1 VSRVLALLSTHPA
14 QLLKLAGRGT
24 LTPGAHADL
33 ILCNPT
39 AHWTYAAAQSLSKSK
54 NSPFDQAPML
64 GRIHATLVGGRVVY
78 RH

>member
-1 VSRVLALLSTHPA
+1 MSSHPA

-24 LTPGAHADL
+24 LAAGAHADL
-33 ILCNPT
+33 VLFNPT
-39 AHWTYAAAQSLSKSK
+39 ATWTYAAAQSLSKSK

-64 GRIHATLVGGRVVY
+64 GRIHATLVGGRVVH